1 MIKIFVATGFSCLAV
16 GSIMGYTIGEL
27 TRSPQ
32 NLQAQNTSAPVA
44 TASPKPVPSTRNE
57 LEDRYVK
64 ALNGYRLTID
74 TKELKVFSDRQL
86 NDEVYRL
93 ESLLRAGKAY
103 TPPD

>member
-1 MIKIFVATGFSCLAV
+1 MLKTFVATGFTCLSI
-16 GSIMGYTIGEL
+16 GSIIGYFISEL

-32 NLQAQNTSAPVA
+32 NLQAQNTPAAAPA
-44 TASPKPVPSTRNE
+44 IPKPTRKE
-57 LEDRYVK
+57 LEDRYIK
-64 ALNGYRLTID
+64 ALSGYRLTID
-74 TKELKVFSDRQL
+74 KKELNIFTDKQL